1 MRKRAAAAKPPPP
14 PGGIASDAL
23 ASGELAKVTR
33 LFLHF
38 GAMSE
43 RDLDTDIDFD
53 FFEDEPPTEEAA
65 GTERAIRVRRP
76 RGPRRPPRAPTD
88 LTPLL
93 RLVGLIAFAI
103 LIVVLL
109 VFWIQSCQESSKNK
123 TYKGYMGKVSEVA
136 SASQTIGRQLS
147 NALLQTGVRQ
157 ASLQRRIAGF
167 ARQEQLDVERAREIT
182 PPGRLRDEHAAV
194 VEALQFRVSGLNG
207 LANALAATANTKD
220 VDRAAAVLA
229 SQMQRLLASDVVWD
243 DGFKSPSE
251 AVLRRQGVTGTN
263 DSGGPLVPDSNFL
276 QSSDLV
282 TATALSPVL
291 QRIRGGGVKVTPGT
305 VRGTNIEST
314 EVLPA
319 GTELSAGS
327 SNTVTVTTDMA
338 FRVTVKDSGESQEV
352 QLPVTLTIEQAGA
365 EPIRK
370 TQRIPFI
377 NAGDT
382 QAVTF
387 RNFPAPKFGSQAT
400 IRVEVKPVPGEK
412 ITDNNSAEY
421 PVIFSVPG

>member
-1 MRKRAAAAKPPPP
+1 
-14 PGGIASDAL
+14 
-23 ASGELAKVTR
+23 
-33 LFLHF
+33 
-38 GAMSE
+38 MSE

-53 FFEDEPPTEEAA
+53 FFEDEPPTQEAA
-65 GTERAIRVRRP
+65 EAERAPRLRRP
-76 RGPRRPPRAPTD
+76 RGPRRPPRGPTD

-123 TYKGYMGKVSEVA
+123 TYKSYMGKVSEVA

-147 NALLQTGVRQ
+147 NALLQTGVKQ
-157 ASLQRRIAGF
+157 TTLQRRIAGF

-182 PPGRLRDEHAAV
+182 PPGRLRDEHTAV
-194 VEALQFRVSGLNG
+194 IEALQFRVSGLNG
-207 LANALAATANTKD
+207 LANALAATASTKD

-243 DGFKSPSE
+243 DEFKDPSE

-263 DSGGPLVPDSNFL
+263 DSGGALVPDSNFL

-282 TATALSPVL
+282 SATALSPVL
-291 QRIRGGGVKVTPGT
+291 QRIRGGGVKVTPGA

-319 GTELSAGS
+319 GTQLNTG

-352 QLPVTLTIEQAGA
+352 QIPVTLTIEQAGVS
-365 EPIRK
+365 PIKKR
-370 TQRIPFI
+370 QVIPFI

-382 QAVTF
+382 QVVTF
-387 RNFPAPKFGSQAT
+387 RNFPAPKFASPAT